1 MDWTFVDVADIPT
14 PPEALELREQCLVKW
29 MVSLFL
35 AEMGASN
42 LRHPSGPKSPE
53 SSGYPLKTRGSG
65 EKADQGVVPGE
76 NK

>member
-14 PPEALELREQCLVKW
+14 PPEALELRERCMVEW

-42 LRHPSGPKSPE
+42 LRQLSGPKSPE
-53 SSGYPLKTRGSG
+53 SPGYPLKTRGKRGKSR
-65 EKADQGVVPGE
+65 PGSE
-76 NK
+76 AR